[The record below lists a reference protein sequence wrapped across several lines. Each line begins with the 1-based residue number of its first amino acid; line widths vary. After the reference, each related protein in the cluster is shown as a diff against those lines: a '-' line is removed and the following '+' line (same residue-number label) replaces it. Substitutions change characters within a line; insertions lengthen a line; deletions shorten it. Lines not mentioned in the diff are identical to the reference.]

1 MLRHAAQLVEECLLW
16 CFVPAVYLAVVKHAA
31 SQLACPAR
39 GPSGI
44 AYAVGRVGYGQC
56 KGSVG

>member
-1 MLRHAAQLVEECLLW
+1 MLRHAAQLVEKCLLW
-16 CFVPAVYLAVVKHAA
+16 CFVPAVDFAVVEYAA
-31 SQLACPAR
+31 SQLACSAR

-44 AYAVGRVGYGQC
+44 AYAVGWVGYGQC